1 MERSRNGRTT
11 PTRNGASANG
21 TTGRAKQRA
30 YLIAALEDGDDL
42 SELRELLRT
51 AGVAVVGQAVQHRDK
66 PHPNTYLG
74 PGKLEE
80 VKVAAKAA
88 DANVIVCDDELSP
101 RQERNLEKELGLS
114 VVDRTATILD
124 IFASHANT
132 AEGKLQVELAQL
144 EYNLARMRGLWT
156 HLERLGGVSSGGF
169 ATRGPGESQI
179 ETDRRLAR
187 DRIAALKRRLEHVKS
202 TRAVQ
207 RAERERAHLPQV
219 ALAGYTNAG
228 KSTLLNAMTGA
239 EVGVRNRLFHTL
251 DPTTR
256 QMQIDGR
263 PYLLTD
269 TVGFIRKLPHQLV
282 DAFGAT
288 LEETTRADLVLHVVD
303 ASAEEDDR
311 LGMMRAVEDTLEE
324 IGAGERPRLLVLNKI
339 DQLDA
344 EQRQELRH
352 RHPDAVMVSAM
363 TQEGFDDL
371 RDAIEQAFA
380 RTLQSVELMLP
391 YSEGGRLAELHDVAG
406 DLHREDTA
414 EGVHVVARLP
424 AAVAERYARFS
435 V

>member
-30 YLIAALEDGDDL
+30 YLIAALETGDDL

-74 PGKLEE
+74 PGKLLE
-80 VKVAAKAA
+80 VKEAAKAA
-88 DANVIVCDDELSP
+88 DANVVVCDDELSP
-101 RQERNLEKELGLS
+101 RQERNLEKELGIS

-124 IFASHANT
+124 IFAAHANT

-187 DRIAALKRRLEHVKS
+187 DRIAALKRRLDHVKS

-207 RAERERAHLPQV
+207 RAERERAHLPQI

-256 QMQIDGR
+256 QLQIDGR

-288 LEETTRADLVLHVVD
+288 LEETTRADLVLHD
-303 ASAEEDDR
+303 ASAEEEDR
-311 LGMMRAVEDTLEE
+311 LGMMRSVEDTLEE
-324 IGAGERPRLLVLNKI
+324 IGAGERPRLLVLNKV

-344 EQRQELRH
+344 EQRTGLSH
-352 RHPDAVMVSAM
+352 RHPDAIQVSAI

-371 RDAIEQAFA
+371 QHAIEQAFA
-380 RTLQSVELMLP
+380 RSLKSVELLLP

-424 AAVAERYARFS
+424 VAVAERYARFS